1 MLQSMSNPAPRP
13 AHDWHGSQ
21 LASMEVYVAEAFV
34 VKNGKRQVKLLVGN
48 RKVEISKKE
57 I

>member
-21 LASMEVYVAEAFV
+21 LARTEVYVAKAFV